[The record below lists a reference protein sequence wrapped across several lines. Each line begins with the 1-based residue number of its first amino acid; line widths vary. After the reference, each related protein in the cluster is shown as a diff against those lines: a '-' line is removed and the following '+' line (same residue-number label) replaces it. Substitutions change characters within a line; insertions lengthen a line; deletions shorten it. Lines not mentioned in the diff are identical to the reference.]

1 MALFMESPVGART
14 IFNGRVMDYFG
25 GSGYLGL
32 QNHPAVL
39 RATQE
44 ALQRYGFSTATSRGG
59 FGEHPIYV
67 DLEKAAC
74 AYFGAE
80 KVIYYASG
88 YLGSAILTQATSN
101 RFEHIFIDSSAHFSL
116 WDAALATNLPIT
128 PFHHLRRPKPGGASE
143 Q

>member
-1 MALFMESPVGART
+1 M

-39 RATQE
+39 QAAQE

-59 FGEHPIYV
+59 FGEHPIYA

-88 YLGSAILTQATSN
+88 YLGTAILTQATSN
-101 RFEHIFIDSSAHFSL
+101 RFEHIFIELVSPFQPVGCGSCHQSAHHP
-116 WDAALATNLPIT
+116 LPPLT
-128 PFHHLRRPKPGGASE
+128 RPKPGGASE